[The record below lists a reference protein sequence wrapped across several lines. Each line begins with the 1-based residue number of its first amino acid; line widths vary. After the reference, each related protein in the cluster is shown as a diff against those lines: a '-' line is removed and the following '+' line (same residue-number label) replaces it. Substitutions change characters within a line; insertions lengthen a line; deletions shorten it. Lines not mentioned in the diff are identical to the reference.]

1 MTSAEDGTFCRMAG
15 QVRHVMK
22 RKGVGVC
29 VCVCVCVCLCVCL
42 CVSVCVCVCVCVC
55 LCVSVSKFS
64 FYQGTSHIGL
74 GTTLLQYDLS
84 LTISVWPYFQ
94 I

>member
-29 VCVCVCVCLCVCL
+29 VCVCVCVSV
-42 CVSVCVCVCVCVC
+42 CVSVCVCVCVC
-55 LCVSVSKFS
+55 LCVCRTAVLAQERI
-64 FYQGTSHIGL
+64 QGCNSQMHGPGQDSGHL
-74 GTTLLQYDLS
+74 GDN
-84 LTISVWPYFQ
+84 
-94 I
+94 